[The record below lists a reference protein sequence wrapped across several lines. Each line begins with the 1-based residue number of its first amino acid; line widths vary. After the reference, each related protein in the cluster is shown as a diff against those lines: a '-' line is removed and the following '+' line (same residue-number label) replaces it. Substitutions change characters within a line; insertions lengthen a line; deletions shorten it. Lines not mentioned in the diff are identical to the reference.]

1 MEVLA
6 LTLSPLVI
14 AFLTQGV
21 KKIKAVKLSGYKK
34 TILRFVAGALSFGA
48 VVVGAIVT
56 GGEVDAVSIETFA
69 NTILVFFSTTGIY
82 FFAKKKKATNVDNSD
97 VA

>member
-21 KKIKAVKLSGYKK
+21 KKLKAVKVSGYKK
-34 TILRFVAGALSFGA
+34 TILRFAAGLLSFGA
-48 VVVGAIVT
+48 VIATAVAT

-69 NTILVFFSTTGIY
+69 STVLVFLATTGTY
-82 FFAKKKKATNVDNSD
+82 FFAKKPKA
-97 VA
+97 A

>member
-14 AFLTQGV
+14 AVLTQGV
-21 KKIKAVKLSGYKK
+21 KKLKVVKVSGYKK
-34 TILRFVAGALSFGA
+34 TILRFAAGALSFGA
-48 VVVGAIVT
+48 VIATAITT

-69 NTILVFFSTTGIY
+69 STVLVFFSTTGVY
-82 FFAKKKKATNVDNSD
+82 FCLSFYIWDKER
-97 VA
+97 